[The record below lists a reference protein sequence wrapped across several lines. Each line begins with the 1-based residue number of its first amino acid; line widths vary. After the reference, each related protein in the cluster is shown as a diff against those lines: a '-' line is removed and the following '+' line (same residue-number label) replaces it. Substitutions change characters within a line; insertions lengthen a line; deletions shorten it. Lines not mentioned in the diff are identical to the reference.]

1 MWRVILLLLVTL
13 WPQTA
18 WAHGSIPGMQGLYWG
33 MLHPFSSGPQLLALF
48 ALSLVLQQRQPA
60 GEDMLISFLA
70 GCIVGAVAAA
80 FGISGLNLDMPL
92 TLFAFA
98 AGVLTA
104 SAITLPGSLL
114 TGMGGIGGFLS
125 GYVSWPDPGSTSGML
140 MSALGGIVG
149 SAVIIIVVAGA
160 IELVRQKAGWAWL
173 PIGVRVAGSWIAAIS
188 VLLGALLYR
197 NMA

>member
-1 MWRVILLLLVTL
+1 M
-13 WPQTA
+13 
-18 WAHGSIPGMQGLYWG
+18 M
-33 MLHPFSSGPQLLALF
+33 
-48 ALSLVLQQRQPA
+48 
-60 GEDMLISFLA
+60 
-70 GCIVGAVAAA
+70 
-80 FGISGLNLDMPL
+80 
-92 TLFAFA
+92 
-98 AGVLTA
+98 
-104 SAITLPGSLL
+104 
-114 TGMGGIGGFLS
+114 
-125 GYVSWPDPGSTSGML
+125 

>member
-70 GCIVGAVAAA
+70 GCILGAMAAA
-80 FGISGLNLDMPL
+80 FGISGLDPDMPL
-92 TLFAFA
+92 TVFAFA

-104 SAITLPGSLL
+104 SAIKASRSILIVTA
-114 TGMGGIGGFLS
+114 GIGGLLS
-125 GYVSWPDPGSTSGML
+125 GYVSWPDPGSASGMM